1 MKDFWTLLNQL
12 IKLMIEEFPFH
23 KDIDTWDTFW
33 NGETKIDSKEANEV
47 RHHILSIRYACQFG
61 EHMCK
66 THATLIKFNVPKMA
80 ILMHNRGVRT
90 L

>member
-1 MKDFWTLLNQL
+1 
-12 IKLMIEEFPFH
+12 MIEEFPFH

>member
-1 MKDFWTLLNQL
+1 MVKQ
-12 IKLMIEEFPFH
+12 K
-23 KDIDTWDTFW
+23 
-33 NGETKIDSKEANEV
+33 KIDSKEANEV

-66 THATLIKFNVPKMA
+66 THATLIKFNAPKMA

-90 L
+90 LGVPATSRILTGDCQKLSFSILRKVPVLIF